1 MKSAGERPYPL
12 RLNGTFGETDEMTA
26 TALPKVVMPYSDDLI
41 ELAATKDR
49 A

>member
-41 ELAATKDR
+41 VLAATKDR